1 MKQAVK
7 LKTFVHT
14 EQHADSYYAASQ
26 NFQTDYP
33 ELEGSLTVD
42 VCVVGGGFSG
52 VSTALELAEKGF
64 RVAVLE
70 ARKIGWGAT
79 GRNGGQLI
87 RGIGEE
93 PEQFRNQIGSDG
105 VEAIHQMGFEAVE
118 LVRERINKY
127 NIQCDLKMGYVD
139 AAIKPKQM
147 AEIREDYESLLKRNY
162 AHELTLLSG
171 QSIKQYVGSNRYMG
185 GMVDMGSGHLHPLN
199 LCQGEARAAEA
210 LGVQFFENSQVV
222 KIHKGDLPR
231 VVTSKGSITCQFL
244 VLAGNAYMGDLEPKI
259 GGKVLPAGSYIIATE
274 PLEETLW
281 KSLIPQDTAVCDVSI
296 ALDYFRLSA
305 DKRLLF
311 GGMCNYSGR
320 DPKDII
326 ASLRPKMLKVF
337 PQLET
342 TAIEYQWGGMIGIG
356 ANRMP
361 QIGRL
366 GSNIYFAQAYAGHGV
381 NATHMAGRV
390 LAEVIAGQAERFD
403 VFAGI
408 RHMTFPGGRYF
419 RSPLLALGMLWYR
432 LKELA

>member
-1 MKQAVK
+1 MKPKAP
-7 LKTFVHT
+7 VHT
-14 EQHADSYYAASQ
+14 DAHADSYYAASR
-26 NFQTDYP
+26 NVETEYP
-33 ELEGSLTVD
+33 VLEGSLSVD

-52 VSTALELAEKGF
+52 VATALELAERGF

-93 PEQFRNQIGSDG
+93 PEQFRHQIGTDG
-105 VEAIHQMGFEAVE
+105 VEAIHRMGFEAVE
-118 LVRERINKY
+118 LVRERIRKY
-127 NIQCDLKMGYVD
+127 GILCDLKMGYVD

-147 AEIREDYESLLKRNY
+147 AGITEDYESLKTRHY
-162 AHELTLLSG
+162 PHELRLLSKDD
-171 QSIKQYVGSNRYMG
+171 IKQYVNTDRYIG
-185 GMVDMGSGHLHPLN
+185 GMLDLGSGHLHPLN
-199 LCQGEARAAEA
+199 LCLGEARVAEG
-210 LGVQFFENSQVV
+210 LGVQFFEHSPVV
-222 KIHKGDLPR
+222 KIHKGNLPG
-231 VVTSKGSITCQFL
+231 VETAKGSVTCQLL
-244 VLAGNAYMGDLEPKI
+244 VLAGNAYLGNLEPEI
-259 GGKVLPAGSYIIATE
+259 GRKVLPAGSYIIATE
-274 PLEETLW
+274 KLEERVW
-281 KSLIPQDTAVCDVSI
+281 QNLIPQDTAICDVSL

-320 DPKDII
+320 DPKDIV
-326 ASLRPKMLKVF
+326 ASLRPKMLQVF
-337 PQLET
+337 PQLES
-342 TAIEYQWGGMIGIG
+342 TAIDYQWGGMIGIG

-366 GSNIYFAQAYAGHGV
+366 GSNIYFAQAYSGHGV

-390 LAEVIAGQAERFD
+390 LAEAISGQAERFD
-403 VFAGI
+403 VFANI

-432 LKELA
+432 LKEVV

>member
-1 MKQAVK
+1 MK
-7 LKTFVHT
+7 LKAPVHT
-14 EQHADSYYAASQ
+14 EAHADSYYAASL
-26 NFQTDYP
+26 NFEAGYP
-33 ELEGSLTVD
+33 ELEGSLSVD
-42 VCVVGGGFSG
+42 ICVVGGGFSG
-52 VSTALELAEKGF
+52 VATALELAERGY

-93 PEQFRNQIGSDG
+93 PEQFRHQIGNDG

-118 LVRERINKY
+118 LVRERIQKY
-127 NIQCDLKMGYVD
+127 DIQCDLKMGYVD

-147 AEIREDYESLLKRNY
+147 ADIRDDYESLRKRNY
-162 AHELTLLSG
+162 AHELKLLSEKD
-171 QSIKQYVGSNRYMG
+171 IKQYVGSDRYMG

-199 LCQGEARAAEA
+199 LCLGEAQAAEQQ
-210 LGVQFFENSQVV
+210 GVQFFENSPVI

-231 VVTSKGSITCQFL
+231 VETSKGTVTCQFL
-244 VLAGNAYMGDLEPKI
+244 VLAGNAYMGSLEPKI

-274 PLEETLW
+274 ALEDKLW

-320 DPKDII
+320 DPKDIV
-326 ASLRPKMLKVF
+326 ASLRPKMLRVF
-337 PQLET
+337 PQLEST
-342 TAIEYQWGGMIGIG
+342 SIDYQWGGMIGIG

-361 QIGRL
+361 QVGRL
-366 GSNIYFAQAYAGHGV
+366 ESNIYFAQAYAGHGV

-403 VFAGI
+403 VFASI
-408 RHMTFPGGRYF
+408 RHMTFPGGQYF

>member
-1 MKQAVK
+1 MK
-7 LKTFVHT
+7 LKAPVHT
-14 EQHADSYYAASQ
+14 EAHADSYYAASM
-26 NFQTDYP
+26 NFETDYP
-33 ELEGSLTVD
+33 ELEGSLSVD

-52 VSTALELAEKGF
+52 VATALELAERGY

-118 LVRERINKY
+118 LVRDRVRKY
-127 NIQCDLKMGYVD
+127 DIQCDLKMGYVD

-147 AEIREDYESLLKRNY
+147 DEIAEDYESLKKRHY
-162 AHELTLLSG
+162 AHELRLLS
-171 QSIKQYVGSNRYMG
+171 QDDIKQYVNTDRYIG
-185 GMVDMGSGHLHPLN
+185 GMLDSGSGHLHPLN
-199 LCQGEARAAEA
+199 LCLGEARVAEA
-210 LGVQFFENSQVV
+210 LGVQFFENSPVV
-222 KIHKGDLPR
+222 KIHKGYLPR
-231 VVTSKGSITCQFL
+231 VETAKGSVTCQFL
-244 VLAGNAYMGDLEPKI
+244 VLAGNAYLGNLEPKI

-274 PLEETLW
+274 RLEEKVW
-281 KSLIPQDTAVCDVSI
+281 KNLIPQDSAICDVSI
-296 ALDYFRLSA
+296 ALDYFRLSD

-320 DPKDII
+320 DPKDIV

-337 PQLET
+337 PQLEN
-342 TAIEYQWGGMIGIG
+342 ASIEYQWGGMIGIG

-366 GSNIYFAQAYAGHGV
+366 GSNIYFAQAYSGHGV

-390 LAEVIAGQAERFD
+390 LAEAISGQAERFD
-403 VFAGI
+403 VFANI

-432 LKELA
+432 LKEVV

>member
-1 MKQAVK
+1 MK
-7 LKTFVHT
+7 LKAPVHT
-14 EQHADSYYAASQ
+14 EAHADSYYAASL
-26 NFQTDYP
+26 NFETDYP
-33 ELEGSLTVD
+33 ELEGSLSVD
-42 VCVVGGGFSG
+42 ICIVGGGFSG
-52 VSTALELAEKGF
+52 VATALELAERGY

-105 VEAIHQMGFEAVE
+105 VEAIHRMGYEAVE
-118 LVRERINKY
+118 LVRERVQKY
-127 NIQCDLKMGYVD
+127 DIQCDLKMGYVD

-147 AEIREDYESLLKRNY
+147 DEIAEDYESLKKRHY
-162 AHELTLLSG
+162 AHELRLLS
-171 QSIKQYVGSNRYMG
+171 QEDIKQYVNTDRYIG
-185 GMVDMGSGHLHPLN
+185 GMLDSGSGHLHPLN
-199 LCQGEARAAEA
+199 LCLGEARVAEG
-210 LGVQFFENSQVV
+210 LGVQFFENSPVV

-231 VVTSKGSITCQFL
+231 VETAKGSVTCQFL
-244 VLAGNAYMGDLEPKI
+244 VLAGNAYLGNLEPKI

-274 PLEETLW
+274 RLEEKVW
-281 KSLIPQDTAVCDVSI
+281 KNLIPQDSAICDVSI
-296 ALDYFRLSA
+296 ALDYFRLSD

-320 DPKDII
+320 DPKDIV

-337 PQLET
+337 PQLEN
-342 TAIEYQWGGMIGIG
+342 ASIEYQWGGMIGIG

-366 GSNIYFAQAYAGHGV
+366 GANIYFAQAYSGHGV

-390 LAEVIAGQAERFD
+390 LAEAISGQAERFD
-403 VFAGI
+403 VFANI

-432 LKELA
+432 IKELA

>member
-1 MKQAVK
+1 MK
-7 LKTFVHT
+7 LKAPVHT
-14 EQHADSYYAASQ
+14 DAHADSYYAASR
-26 NFQTDYP
+26 NVETEYP
-33 ELEGSLTVD
+33 VLEGSLSVD

-52 VSTALELAEKGF
+52 VATALELAERGF

-93 PEQFRNQIGSDG
+93 PGQFRNQVGTDG

-118 LVRERINKY
+118 LVCERVRKY
-127 NIQCDLKMGYVD
+127 GIQCDLKMGYVD

-147 AEIREDYESLLKRNY
+147 AGITEDYESLKTRHY
-162 AHELTLLSG
+162 PHELRLLS
-171 QSIKQYVGSNRYMG
+171 QDDIKQYVNTDRYIG
-185 GMVDMGSGHLHPLN
+185 GMLDLGSGHLHPLN
-199 LCQGEARAAEA
+199 LCLGEARVAEG
-210 LGVQFFENSQVV
+210 LGVQFFEHSPVV
-222 KIHKGDLPR
+222 KIHEGNLPG
-231 VVTSKGSITCQFL
+231 VETAKGSVTCQFL
-244 VLAGNAYMGDLEPKI
+244 VLAGNAYLGNLEPEI

-274 PLEETLW
+274 KLEERVW
-281 KSLIPQDTAVCDVSI
+281 QNLIPQDTAICDVSL

-320 DPKDII
+320 DPKDIV
-326 ASLRPKMLKVF
+326 ASLRPKMLQVF
-337 PQLET
+337 PQLES
-342 TAIEYQWGGMIGIG
+342 TAIDYQWGGMIGIG

-366 GSNIYFAQAYAGHGV
+366 GSNIYFAQAYSGHGV

-390 LAEVIAGQAERFD
+390 LAEAISGQAERFD
-403 VFAGI
+403 VFANI

-432 LKELA
+432 LKEVV